1 MRTLARAVVI
11 CVIAL
16 FGSASMARADDT
28 TCSGTIKATTVT
40 GNIIVPA
47 NASCILD
54 TVTVAGDVLVLENAS
69 LSVQAYVE
77 PSTITGNVLADHCAF
92 TLLEGTVTVGGEV
105 QILNCNAKS
114 GFAGPG
120 IKIHGGF
127 LCQNNLGPCE
137 AWLGEI
143 AGNAQIQNNRSTM
156 ASDVSLSTIDGN
168 LQCLQNTPAPTHNA
182 GPDWVTGKLQQDNV
196 RRRSASEQRLRSS

>member
-1 MRTLARAVVI
+1 MRATSRQVAAPVRRRFAVTVCDRLLASFGGFLFYNADMIKTRRMARVKIVDDHGLNRFPGSLETPSQLMGEEAMRTLARAVVI

-77 PSTITGNVLADHCAF
+77 PSTI
-92 TLLEGTVTVGGEV
+92 
-105 QILNCNAKS
+105 
-114 GFAGPG
+114 
-120 IKIHGGF
+120 
-127 LCQNNLGPCE
+127 
-137 AWLGEI
+137 
-143 AGNAQIQNNRSTM
+143 
-156 ASDVSLSTIDGN
+156 
-168 LQCLQNTPAPTHNA
+168 
-182 GPDWVTGKLQQDNV
+182 
-196 RRRSASEQRLRSS
+196 